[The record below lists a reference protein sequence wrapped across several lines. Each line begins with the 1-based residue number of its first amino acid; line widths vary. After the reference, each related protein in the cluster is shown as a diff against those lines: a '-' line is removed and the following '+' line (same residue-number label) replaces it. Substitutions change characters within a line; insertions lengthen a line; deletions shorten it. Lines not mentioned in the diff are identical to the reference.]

1 MLTIRELETEAAY
14 ILALRDAS
22 VYWLMNGFAMRAA
35 QILHKA
41 RFRQAMLD
49 DAIKRATYQNAQ
61 SYAVPICPNILKF
74 IESKKIGI

>member
-1 MLTIRELETEAAY
+1 MLTIRDIETEAAY

-22 VYWLMNGFAMRAA
+22 VYWLMNGFAVRAA

-49 DAIKRATYQNAQ
+49 DAIKRATTQNAQ
-61 SYAVPICPNILKF
+61 SYAVPIYPDILRYL
-74 IESKKIGI
+74 ESKKIRT